1 MNYRQWKKKYKKE
14 HGYNPP
20 LSEDKR
26 QQVKAVRKALSNYN
40 QINYKDAYEIFAR
53 ALESAAIAFG
63 KFVIQLGESL
73 TNAGNRIVASY
84 KNNNEC

>member
-26 QQVKAVRKALSNYN
+26 QQVKWVRKALSNYN

-63 KFVIQLGESL
+63 KFAIQLGESL
-73 TNAGNRIVASY
+73 TNAGNRIVESY

>member
-40 QINYKDAYEIFAR
+40 QINYNKAYETFAR
-53 ALESAAIAFG
+53 ALESVAIAFRELA
-63 KFVIQLGESL
+63 IQLGELL
-73 TNAGNRIVASY
+73 TNAENRIVESY
-84 KNNNEC
+84 KNNNKC